1 MTFRYVVSS
10 IAVDDLDDIYSYIL
24 TYGGPGL
31 VEEVAGLFLS
41 SFETLTADPYAKPVY
56 LFEPPIATPIATR
69 HEYRSVNVYN
79 YKVFYYVDETGGVV
93 VISRVCHKAAD
104 FTRRGF

>member
-10 IAVDDLDDIYSYIL
+10 IALDDLDDIYSYIL
-24 TYGGPGL
+24 AYGGARL
-31 VEEVAGLFLS
+31 VEKVTGLFLS
-41 SFETLTADPYAKPVY
+41 SFEALASNPYAKPVY
-56 LFEPPIATPIATR
+56 LFEPPIATR

-79 YKVFYYVDETGGVV
+79 YKVFYYIDEARGVV